1 MQSDEEQLVDFE
13 RLKQLVSE
21 RSILWREHALQRMNE
36 RQSFQARSSRI
47 IPMHTRR
54 RAAWSWDARSAA
66 SGFMSFAAFSMTWR
80 LSSQF
85 INRIPASGC
94 QMEKRGGNRD
104 EMLYVQR
111 RFGARS

>member
-1 MQSDEEQLVDFE
+1 MQENEEQLVDFE

-36 RQSFQARSSRI
+36 RRI
-47 IPMHTRR
+47 SKADVKVAILSGEVIEDYP
-54 RAAWSWDARSAA
+54 DAYP
-66 SGFMSFAAFSMTWR
+66 T
-80 LSSQF
+80 